1 MEMFKKFQCFDIERI
16 CMKYKSE
23 NKLSFIVPPIF
34 VTLFVEFHFYDNLMK
49 RMQSNMNIR

>member
-1 MEMFKKFQCFDIERI
+1 MFKKFQCFDIERI

-34 VTLFVEFHFYDNLMK
+34 VTLFVEFHFYDMK